1 MKERTFLRRTL
12 FALIAASII
21 AAAGSALAAGEEQAI
36 ANASAATAHSGAAA
50 GLTVEQRVREELSV
64 VMMDLIQSG
73 AFGSTAPQQI
83 ALDVDAP
90 AKKVSNLG
98 LLVDSKHGGGDG
110 LHVLA
115 VTPGGN
121 AERMGLRA
129 GDVLVA
135 LNGTSL
141 ATSDGAAVLRRTVDT
156 LPEGGKLA
164 FDLRRD
170 GRAETV
176 GGTSASMYLPA
187 MHLSIGE
194 GSALASN
201 GAAGSAAAPGATDAA
216 GAVEGCG
223 RISDF
228 DVAPRGKGLHGA
240 KIITID
246 DKSPGP
252 SGAKAYRV
260 DAGRHV
266 LKIGEKIESRYLSFN
281 DRQRNARI
289 GGGYKTLTV
298 EVAPDTTY
306 LVAAR
311 LNEDQRDNPA
321 NGAYWD
327 PVVYQESPEACR

>member
-1 MKERTFLRRTL
+1 MKERNIGRRWA
-12 FALIAASII
+12 FALIASSFI
-21 AAAGSALAAGEEQAI
+21 AAAGSVLAAGEEQAL
-36 ANASAATAHSGAAA
+36 ANASAATAHSGAGA
-50 GLTVEQRVREELSV
+50 GLTVEQRVREELSA

-73 AFGSTAPQQI
+73 AFGATAPQEI

-98 LLVDSKHGGGDG
+98 LLVDSKHGAGDG

-141 ATSDGAAVLRRTVDT
+141 ATGDAAAILRRTVDT
-156 LPEGGKLA
+156 LPEGTRLA
-164 FDLRRD
+164 FEVRRD
-170 GRAETV
+170 GKAETI
-176 GGTSASMYLPA
+176 GGTSASVYLPA
-187 MHLSIGE
+187 MHLSVGQ
-194 GSALASN
+194 GAALASN
-201 GAAGSAAAPGATDAA
+201 GPVGAAAAA
-216 GAVEGCG
+216 DSPASGNVEGCG

-240 KIITID
+240 KIIAID
-246 DKSPGP
+246 GHSPGP
-252 SGAKAYRV
+252 TGAKAYRV

-266 LKIGEKIESRYLSFN
+266 LKIGEKIESRYLAFN

-321 NGAYWD
+321 DGAYWD
-327 PVVYQESPEACR
+327 PVVYQETPEICR